1 MFHRRRTIGGTTLIK
16 ACVTGAGGFVASFM
30 VDFLLEKGET
40 VIGTYRWFE
49 DLERAEHFKDKITMV
64 PVDLIDAMSCL
75 KCIREH
81 KPDYIYHLAAQSFV
95 PDSFV
100 YPAMTIM
107 TNTVGTLNLLEAVR
121 LARDEDKSYNPI
133 IVVVSSSEV
142 YGQVEEG
149 ETPITESQPFRPQNP
164 YGASKVG
171 ADMIAYVYY
180 RCYGMKILRTRLFT
194 HTGPRRTMDSFE
206 TSFARQIAMI
216 EAELQEPVVK
226 VGNLESIRTIAD
238 VRDAVKAYY
247 ILMRKCQLGEVYN
260 IGGDRTM
267 KVGEVLDYLIS
278 LSPMRDKIKVTVSPE
293 LLRPSDV
300 TLQIPS
306 SEKFKQLTGW
316 EPEIPFEETMKD
328 LLEFWRDKVGR
339 AK

>member
-1 MFHRRRTIGGTTLIK
+1 
-16 ACVTGAGGFVASFM
+16 
-30 VDFLLEKGET
+30 
-40 VIGTYRWFE
+40 
-49 DLERAEHFKDKITMV
+49 
-64 PVDLIDAMSCL
+64 
-75 KCIREH
+75 
-81 KPDYIYHLAAQSFV
+81 
-95 PDSFV
+95 
-100 YPAMTIM
+100 
-107 TNTVGTLNLLEAVR
+107 
-121 LARDEDKSYNPI
+121 
-133 IVVVSSSEV
+133 
-142 YGQVEEG
+142 
-149 ETPITESQPFRPQNP
+149 
-164 YGASKVG
+164 
-171 ADMIAYVYY
+171 
-180 RCYGMKILRTRLFT
+180 
-194 HTGPRRTMDSFE
+194 
-206 TSFARQIAMI
+206 MI